1 MSEDYINYNYK
12 MPVNKGKQETLL
24 NNINSNML
32 NIENLTPEEVKTLQT
47 LLNKI
52 SDTPVKQ
59 KLTVEDMIK
68 EIMEE
73 FDFARVRKAMVA
85 LDWKWG
91 TLNDSVG
98 IPNID
103 ELKEEAEQRL
113 IDAVELRLGGY
124 RDEHHEVGIISA
136 TGGFKATAWCNET
149 KTKIT
154 GLDLE
159 FIVTNWD
166 SFNEE

>member
-32 NIENLTPEEVKTLQT
+32 NIENLTLEEVKTLQT

-52 SDTPVKQ
+52 SGTPVKQ
-59 KLTVEDMIK
+59 KLTVEDMID

-91 TLNDSVG
+91 GSDYR

-103 ELKEEAEQRL
+103 ELREAAEERL
-113 IDAVELRLGGY
+113 RDAVELRLGGY

-136 TGGFKATAWCNET
+136 TGGFKATAFCNET

-154 GLDLE
+154 GLKLE
-159 FIVTNWD
+159 FIVTDWD

>member
-1 MSEDYINYNYK
+1 MSEEYLNYNYK

-32 NIENLTPEEVKTLQT
+32 NIENLTLEEVKTLQT

-59 KLTVEDMIK
+59 KLTVEDMID

-73 FDFARVRKAMVA
+73 FDFVKVERIMFH
-85 LDWKWG
+85 LNWKWG
-91 TLNDSVG
+91 GSDYR

-103 ELKEEAEQRL
+103 ELREAAERL
-113 IDAVELRLGGY
+113 LRGAAESRLGAY
-124 RDEHHEVGIISA
+124 IDEHHEVGIISA
-136 TGGFKATAWCNET
+136 TGGFKATAWCNEA
-149 KTKIT
+149 KTEIA
-154 GLDLE
+154 GLKLE
-159 FIVTNWD
+159 FIVTDWD
-166 SFNEE
+166 SFNEKE

>member
-32 NIENLTPEEVKTLQT
+32 NIENLTSEEVKTLQT

-52 SDTPVKQ
+52 SGTPVKQ
-59 KLTVEDMIK
+59 KLTVEDMIN

-73 FDFARVRKAMVA
+73 FDFVKVERIMFH
-85 LDWKWG
+85 LNWKWG
-91 TLNDSVG
+91 GSDYR

-103 ELKEEAEQRL
+103 ELREAAEERL
-113 IDAVELRLGGY
+113 RNAVESRLDDY
-124 RDEHHEVGIISA
+124 RDKHHEVGIISA
-136 TGGFKATAWCNET
+136 TGGFTATAWCNEA
-149 KTKIT
+149 KTEIT
-154 GLDLE
+154 GLKLE
-159 FIVTNWD
+159 FIVTDWD
-166 SFNEE
+166 SFNEEV

>member
-1 MSEDYINYNYK
+1 M
-12 MPVNKGKQETLL
+12 
-24 NNINSNML
+24 NNM
-32 NIENLTPEEVKTLQT
+32 NIENLTSEEVKTLQT

-103 ELKEEAEQRL
+103 ELKEAAEERL
-113 IDAVELRLGGY
+113 RDAVELRLGGY

-136 TGGFKATAWCNET
+136 TGGFKATAFCNET

-154 GLDLE
+154 GLKLE
-159 FIVTNWD
+159 FIVTDWD

>member
-1 MSEDYINYNYK
+1 M
-12 MPVNKGKQETLL
+12 
-24 NNINSNML
+24 
-32 NIENLTPEEVKTLQT
+32 NIENLTSEEVETLQT

-52 SDTPVKQ
+52 SDTSVKQ
-59 KLTVEDMIK
+59 KLTVEDMID

-91 TLNDSVG
+91 GSDYR

-103 ELKEEAEQRL
+103 ELREAAERL
-113 IDAVELRLGGY
+113 LRGAAESRLGGY

-166 SFNEE
+166 SWNEE

>member
-1 MSEDYINYNYK
+1 M
-12 MPVNKGKQETLL
+12 
-24 NNINSNML
+24 
-32 NIENLTPEEVKTLQT
+32 NIENLTSEEVETLQT

-52 SDTPVKQ
+52 SDTSVKQ
-59 KLTVEDMIK
+59 KLTVEDMID

-91 TLNDSVG
+91 GSDYR

-103 ELKEEAEQRL
+103 ELREAAERL
-113 IDAVELRLGGY
+113 LRGAAESRLGGY

-136 TGGFKATAWCNET
+136 TGGFKATAWCNEA
-149 KTKIT
+149 KTEIA
-154 GLDLE
+154 GLKLE
-159 FIVTNWD
+159 FIVTDWD

>member
-1 MSEDYINYNYK
+1 M
-12 MPVNKGKQETLL
+12 
-24 NNINSNML
+24 
-32 NIENLTPEEVKTLQT
+32 NIENLTSEEVKTLQT

-73 FDFARVRKAMVA
+73 SDFARVRKAMVA

-136 TGGFKATAWCNET
+136 TGGFNATAWCNEA
-149 KTKIT
+149 KTEIT
-154 GLDLE
+154 GLKLE

>member
-1 MSEDYINYNYK
+1 MN
-12 MPVNKGKQETLL
+12 V
-24 NNINSNML
+24 
-32 NIENLTPEEVKTLQT
+32 ENLTPEEVKTLQT

-52 SDTPVKQ
+52 SGTPVKQ
-59 KLTVEDMIK
+59 KLTVEDMIN

-91 TLNDSVG
+91 GSDYR

-103 ELKEEAEQRL
+103 ELKEAAEERL
-113 IDAVELRLGGY
+113 RNAAESRLG
-124 RDEHHEVGIISA
+124 DFIEQHHEVGIINA

-166 SFNEE
+166 SFNEEK